1 MFDLKVAPAD
11 QFQMRTRSVSIGSP
25 FTGEE
30 IIVFQFIVSDGE
42 GNQLVFMSSTF
53 SGFEPTVKDYEYQ
66 VLKESMSPLK
76 PLMSHMSFHQHVSS
90 SSSCLLITQNLLSH
104 PLLILRP
111 HFIRNIANIRA
122 TVFAMLPSCEHT
134 C

>member
-53 SGFEPTVKDYEYQ
+53 LGFEPTVKDYEYQ
-66 VLKESMSPLK
+66 VLKESMP
-76 PLMSHMSFHQHVSS
+76 PHHHHVSHVFP
-90 SSSCLLITQNLLSH
+90 SSCLLITQNLLILP
-104 PLLILRP
+104 PL
-111 HFIRNIANIRA
+111 FIRNIANIRA
-122 TVFAMLPSCEHT
+122 IEFAMLPSCEHT